1 MAGDAIYLMRTVAA
15 SRHRICRLAVA
26 IALPLAIAASP
37 APLTPDQLAH
47 DIARFDSFGIK
58 QTGSRGNLAT
68 LAWIDQRLRG
78 LGYMVETQAF
88 AQPTWR
94 MAAASVD
101 VGSRRVEAFPL
112 SPPRFTPP
120 SGVTGPLRNWDG
132 QTPPHDSAGAVLL
145 LLLKDQRHSSARLS
159 LKGVALDAAQRAGAA
174 AIVIATRGPTGDLI
188 ALNADA
194 DQPLPPLPIVL
205 VAGREAAH
213 LQAQAAAATPV
224 RLRIAG
230 AALPPGQARNVIA
243 RRVRGANWIVIS
255 TPVSGWFHATA
266 ERGPG
271 VAIFLALAARL
282 AAAAPCDSIA
292 LIATSGHETGYGGM
306 AAALDAGLLPPPA
319 TTRAWIHL
327 GAGLAAYD
335 QERRGPE
342 PTRYLLATPPLAN
355 VSRRAFAGVA
365 GYEAPYPLDRQT
377 ALGETEVVVAR
388 GYPNVVGAV
397 SAHAF
402 HHSRNDRRDR
412 TSGALLVPVAAG
424 FDRLLQAELAPGTC
438 R

>member
-1 MAGDAIYLMRTVAA
+1 
-15 SRHRICRLAVA
+15 
-26 IALPLAIAASP
+26 
-37 APLTPDQLAH
+37 
-47 DIARFDSFGIK
+47 
-58 QTGSRGNLAT
+58 
-68 LAWIDQRLRG
+68 
-78 LGYMVETQAF
+78 
-88 AQPTWR
+88 
-94 MAAASVD
+94 
-101 VGSRRVEAFPL
+101 
-112 SPPRFTPP
+112 
-120 SGVTGPLRNWDG
+120 
-132 QTPPHDSAGAVLL
+132 VLL
-145 LLLKDQRHSSARLS
+145 LLLKEQRHSSVRLS

-205 VAGREAAH
+205 VAGRDAAR
-213 LQAQAAAATPV
+213 LQAQAAAATPA

-230 AALPPGQARNVIA
+230 AALPPGGARNIIA
-243 RRVRGANWIVIS
+243 RRERGPHWIVIS

-319 TTRAWIHL
+319 ATRAWVHL

-335 QERRGPE
+335 QDRRGAE
-342 PTRYLLATPPLAN
+342 PARYLLATSTLADAARN
-355 VSRRAFAGVA
+355 AFAGVA
-365 GYEAPYPLDRQT
+365 GYATPYPLDRQT

-397 SAHAF
+397 SAHAY
-402 HHSRNDRRDR
+402 HHSRNDRSDR
-412 TSGALLVPVAAG
+412 TSGELIAPVAAG
-424 FDRLLQAELAPGTC
+424 FDRLVNGAITPGTC
-438 R
+438 G